1 MRVVLIG
8 CCKKKSD
15 EAKSHSVLAKD
26 LYTSNLF
33 RKAWIYAETVVKPDR
48 IYILSA
54 LHHIVKPET
63 PLGYYDYSLVDAQNS
78 TKKAW
83 AERVAQQLQDE
94 NVDLSNDEIIILA
107 GKDYYKFLTA
117 YMGNYI
123 LPYREAGCRGIGE
136 ILKFLNTNI
145 NK

>member
-83 AERVAQQLQDE
+83 AERV
-94 NVDLSNDEIIILA
+94 EIIILA